1 MARGARRTVRRRDP
15 KNLNTGTKIQR
26 EVDGPEENFWSD
38 IDLTYEECTSS
49 RVRQLHDYWQS
60 LRRGRSIPARDDI
73 DPVAIWSLLPNVHLS
88 EWHHDPDRVRCRLA
102 GTEIVAALGF
112 EIRGR
117 WLHEFHKDPK
127 DLAETIALF
136 RRVEAR
142 RAPVIG
148 RTFDASGRLGVDTFE
163 WILCPLGDDDGPVT
177 HFVGLEDYVS
187 AKRYLGGA
195 D

>member
-1 MARGARRTVRRRDP
+1 
-15 KNLNTGTKIQR
+15 LNTDSKSTPGGNGSKQSYWR
-26 EVDGPEENFWSD
+26 DVV
-38 IDLTYEECTSS
+38 LTPPECTSQ
-49 RVRQLHDYWQS
+49 RVLQLHDYWQG
-60 LRRGRSIPARDDI
+60 LRRGRSIPSRSDI
-73 DPVAIWSLLPNVHLS
+73 DPVAIWSLLPNIHVS

-117 WLHEFHKDPK
+117 WLHEFHRDAQ

-136 RRVEAR
+136 RRVEAL
-142 RAPVIG
+142 RAPIIG

-163 WILCPLGDDDGPVT
+163 WVLCPLAEDDGAVT
-177 HFVGLEDYVS
+177 HFIGLEDYVS
-187 AKRYLGGA
+187 TKRYLGGT